1 LKIKEQGK
9 MFLVKSPPGGC
20 IGSDAALSFDWF
32 QLRLFEPQNQTTFL
46 ALSSVA
52 ERKSDES

>member
-1 LKIKEQGK
+1 